1 MKKLIIGAVIVLAL
15 AAIVFASLRGARRD
29 RGERVYAQAVE
40 RRDITQ
46 TVKASGEIRARVSVD
61 LSAHVVAK
69 IEELYVAEGQ
79 RVEAGQPFLELE
91 KDAFT
96 AAAESWR
103 AQLRQAE
110 TQVRKA
116 EIDLANAENQLRRTR
131 RLFDE
136 GIVSEEQIEASELAR
151 ASAELQLDEAR
162 DRVANARAN
171 LTKALDDLSK
181 TILYAPISGRVVE
194 LNAEKGE
201 VVVSGMMNNPATKIA
216 TVADL
221 SELLAELDVDETEIV
236 QVALDQPVTVTVD
249 AIPERTYHGR
259 VVKLGSSGSTR
270 PGRGDV
276 TFFEVDVLLE
286 DGDERLRPGM
296 SVRAEVEVASREDT
310 LVVPVQA
317 VLERKRREDGDDEE
331 EAEEAGADSEYAV
344 QVVYTIEDGQAVRRP
359 VETGLSTVTHVEI
372 ISGLTEGEGVVTGP
386 FRSLRDLEDGDA
398 VRVVEEGDDEDD
410 EEDGD

>member
-1 MKKLIIGAVIVLAL
+1 MKKLLIGAVVVLAL
-15 AAIVFASLRGARRD
+15 GTIVFASLHGSRGD
-29 RGERVYAQAVE
+29 RGERVYIEPVE

-46 TVKASGEIRARVSVD
+46 TVKASGDVQARVSVD

-69 IEELYVAEGQ
+69 IEDLYVEEGQ
-79 RVEAGQPFLELE
+79 TVEAGQPFLELE

-116 EIDLANAENQLRRTR
+116 EIDLANAEIQLRRTR
-131 RLFDE
+131 RLFEE

-151 ASAELQLDEAR
+151 ASAELQLEEAR

-181 TILYAPISGRVVE
+181 TTLYAPISGQVVE
-194 LNAEKGE
+194 LNAEEGE

-236 QVALDQPVTVTVD
+236 QVSVGQAVTVTVD
-249 AIPERTYHGR
+249 ALSERTYHGR
-259 VVKLGSSGSTR
+259 VVKMGSSGSTR
-270 PGRGDV
+270 AGRGDV
-276 TFFEVDVLLE
+276 TFFEVDVLL
-286 DGDERLRPGM
+286 DDADERLRPGM
-296 SVRAEVEVASREDT
+296 SVRAEIEVATREDT
-310 LVVPVQA
+310 LVIPVQA
-317 VLERKRREDGDDEE
+317 VVERERGEGGDDEE
-331 EAEEAGADSEYAV
+331 EAEADSEDAV
-344 QVVYTIEDGQAVRRP
+344 QVVYVVEEGRAVRRP
-359 VETGLSTVTHVEI
+359 VETGLSTVTHVEVT
-372 ISGLTEGEGVVTGP
+372 SGLTEGEGVVTGP
-386 FRSLRDLEDGDA
+386 FRGLRDLEDGDA
-398 VRVVEEGDDEDD
+398 VRVVEEDDDEDD

>member
-151 ASAELQLDEAR
+151 ASGELQLDEAR